1 MKASLSPALKSQQLL
16 QRVWAFAL
24 LALILMLSASCSLY
38 LLSAVRAFV
47 NGESLWSK
55 AQKDAIYSLSRYADE
70 GNPVD
75 FAHYQRALQVPR
87 GDAEARIALYD
98 KPLRLDLARKG
109 IEQGQN
115 HPDDVSSL
123 IWLLRTFRYFSW
135 VQEPVA
141 YWKMGD
147 EYLNQLDTLAQEI
160 RHGYEVG
167 NISRENIATWKREID
182 LINQGVTALTKAFS
196 DSLGQS
202 SRNIVWLLLAL
213 NGALAIGLVSLWVWN
228 TWRLILLRE
237 QVQDGLNSEKER
249 AETTLAAL
257 SDAVI
262 TTNAKGLINYVNPA
276 AIGLLGLQ
284 KQSYLDKPIKQV
296 LQFYTMDAS
305 ITSEGLLAQLVSET
319 KESTVVRDEQT
330 HWVRRTDHSIVPVK
344 VLGSAMQ
351 REGQTSGRLRA
362 ARCIA
367 RAAVHGP
374 DLLECTPRH
383 ADGAGKSRRIRATAA
398 KNADP
403 GSAPGQALCPALHR
417 PGPVQAHQRNQ
428 RPCRR

>member
-1 MKASLSPALKSQQLL
+1 LPLRQA
-16 QRVWAFAL
+16 
-24 LALILMLSASCSLY
+24 
-38 LLSAVRAFV
+38 
-47 NGESLWSK
+47 
-55 AQKDAIYSLSRYADE
+55 
-70 GNPVD
+70 
-75 FAHYQRALQVPR
+75 
-87 GDAEARIALYD
+87 
-98 KPLRLDLARKG
+98 LRLDLARKG

-147 EYLNQLDTLAQEI
+147 EYLNQLDTGPEI
-160 RHGYEVG
+160 RQGYEVG

-182 LINQGVTALTKAFS
+182 LINQGVTALTRAFS

-262 TTNAKGLINYVNPA
+262 TTNA
-276 AIGLLGLQ
+276 
-284 KQSYLDKPIKQV
+284 
-296 LQFYTMDAS
+296 
-305 ITSEGLLAQLVSET
+305 
-319 KESTVVRDEQT
+319 
-330 HWVRRTDHSIVPVK
+330 
-344 VLGSAMQ
+344 
-351 REGQTSGRLRA
+351 RA
-362 ARCIA
+362 
-367 RAAVHGP
+367 
-374 DLLECTPRH
+374 
-383 ADGAGKSRRIRATAA
+383 
-398 KNADP
+398 
-403 GSAPGQALCPALHR
+403 
-417 PGPVQAHQRNQ
+417 
-428 RPCRR
+428 